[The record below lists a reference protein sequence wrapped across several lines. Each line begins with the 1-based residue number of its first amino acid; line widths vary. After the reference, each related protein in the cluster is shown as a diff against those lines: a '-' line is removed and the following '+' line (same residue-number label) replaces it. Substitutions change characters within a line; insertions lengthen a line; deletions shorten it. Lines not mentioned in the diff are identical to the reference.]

1 MTETK
6 KRSTLSLGGTLS
18 ATAGAKASNAGVAVE
33 VRRRRF
39 QEAPA
44 ATGKT
49 GDAEL
54 DRRMQALQSAQAK
67 ESEEAAKREAERKRL
82 ADLQAAQQE
91 QVQTAKDKDEARKA
105 AEETA
110 KREEAERKEAV
121 RKAADQQGGVRAQA
135 VATGGFGK
143 NASDTFRKQKD
154 STGGKPADK
163 GNGKKKGRNAYL
175 GNLEQRYRTMG
186 NTKRTGRRRDAD
198 DMNQEP
204 QEKIIRDVEISDFV
218 TVGEL
223 ANRMA
228 EKSGDVVKKLMMM
241 GEMVTVNQT
250 IDQETAILVIE
261 EFGHKYNIVNDNA
274 LEEALIEQKDD
285 PKDLEERP
293 PVVTVMGHVDHGKTT
308 LLDALRSANV
318 VKGEAGGITQHIGAY
333 QATNK
338 SGRKMTFLDTPGHA
352 AFTAMRARG
361 AQVTDIVIL
370 VVAADDGI
378 MPQTKEAIQHAQAA
392 GVPIV
397 VAINKMDKP
406 DANPEK
412 VKNELL
418 AEELVLEDFG
428 GDIPAVPISALTGK
442 GLDDLEEV
450 LLLQADVLELKGNPK
465 RRAEGAVVEAQ
476 LDKGRGPVATVVV
489 QNGTLNVGDILVAGS
504 IWGRVRALVNDK
516 GENLKTAGPAMPVE
530 VLGLQGVPEAGDQ
543 FTVAQDDRQAKE
555 VAEFR
560 GQKKR
565 EAAQAARKL
574 SLDNLFDRMEAE
586 GRADL
591 NVIIKGDV
599 QGSVEAISQTLKQL
613 NSDQNQVKV
622 NVIHGAV
629 GVVTETDVNLAMAG
643 GGIIVGFNVRS
654 DAMARQIAERE
665 GVEVR
670 YYSVIY
676 ELIDDVK
683 AAMSGLLAPAFEEE
697 ITGGA
702 EIRAIFKFG
711 KTRIAGCMVTDGKLQ
726 RNGKVRLLRD
736 GVVVHDGNIST
747 LKREKDDA
755 KEVASGYEC
764 GMTLENYTDIQEG
777 DTLEAYRMNE
787 IKRTIDDL
795 KKAAEREKSKAKK
808 AEKDS
813 EE

>member
-18 ATAGAKASNAGVAVE
+18 AAGGAKAPAAGVAVE

-39 QEAPA
+39 QEAPVVS
-44 ATGKT
+44 GKT

-67 ESEEAAKREAERKRL
+67 ESEEAAKRDAERKRL
-82 ADLQAAQQE
+82 AELQNAQQE
-91 QVQTAKDKDEARKA
+91 QVQSAKDKEEARKA
-105 AEETA
+105 AEEA
-110 KREEAERKEAV
+110 EKEARKEEERKEAV
-121 RKAADQQGGVRAQA
+121 RKAAEQQGGVRAQA
-135 VATGGFGK
+135 VATSGFGK
-143 NASDTFRKQKD
+143 SVGDSFRKPKE
-154 STGGKPADK
+154 GGKPSDRDS
-163 GNGKKKGRNAYL
+163 GGGKKKGRNAYL

-186 NTKRTGRRRDAD
+186 NTKRTGRRRDGD

-204 QEKIIRDVEISDFV
+204 QEKIIRDVEISDFI

-228 EKSGDVVKKLMMM
+228 EKSGEVVKKLMMM

-274 LEEALIEQKDD
+274 LEDALSEQDD
-285 PKDLEERP
+285 NPQDLVTRP

-338 SGRKMTFLDTPGHA
+338 SGRKITFLDTPGHA

-378 MPQTKEAIQHAQAA
+378 MPQTKEAIQHAKSA

-406 DANPEK
+406 DAKPDK

-418 AEELVLEDFG
+418 AEELILEDFG
-428 GDIPAVPISALTGK
+428 GDVPAVPISALAGTG
-442 GLDDLEEV
+442 LEDLEEV
-450 LLLQADVLELKGNPK
+450 LLLQADLLELKGNPK

-504 IWGRVRALVNDK
+504 IWGRVRALVDDHGK
-516 GENLKTAGPAMPVE
+516 NLKTAGPAMPVE
-530 VLGLQGVPEAGDQ
+530 VLGLNGVPEAGDQ
-543 FTVAQDDRQAKE
+543 FTVAQDERQAKE

-560 GQKKR
+560 ALKKR

-599 QGSVEAISQTLKQL
+599 QGSVEAISQSLKQL
-613 NSDQNQVKV
+613 NSDQNQVQV
-622 NVIHGAV
+622 NVIHGGV

-665 GVEVR
+665 GIEVR

-683 AAMSGLLAPAFEEE
+683 SAMSGLLAPAFEEE
-697 ITGGA
+697 IVGGA

-711 KTRIAGCMVTDGKLQ
+711 KIRIAGCMVNDGKLT

-736 GVVVHDGNIST
+736 GVVLHDGNIAT

-764 GMTLENYTDIQEG
+764 GVTLESYTDIQEG

-795 KKAAEREKSKAKK
+795 KKAAEREKSKAPKVA
-808 AEKDS
+808 AE
-813 EE
+813 